1 MFLECSKLLP
11 TAARARWDNTDGSRN
26 PLKPEGMA
34 TMDRTE
40 LAAGEIVGGTVLA
53 AWLVKPDNGRERVM
67 IIWPDKP
74 S

>member
-1 MFLECSKLLP
+1 
-11 TAARARWDNTDGSRN
+11 
-26 PLKPEGMA
+26 MA